1 MPAGAHPDQDLGMDV
16 PGHITEVDRNSAE
29 DTVAVTL
36 VTLTGD
42 ALDHPVPASDR
53 NLIPRPVTA

>member
-1 MPAGAHPDQDLGMDV
+1 MDV

-42 ALDHPVPASDR
+42 ALDHPAPASDR